1 MTDLFNETEKGIFL
15 YTLQQLPQC
24 GCDDVIV
31 CFKGQLKVGVF
42 YLLMFLLLK
51 REKQNC
57 SSCGPK
63 RSGKSHLTCST

>member
-42 YLLMFLLLK
+42 LFIYVFATK
-51 REKQNC
+51 K
-57 SSCGPK
+57 
-63 RSGKSHLTCST
+63 GKT